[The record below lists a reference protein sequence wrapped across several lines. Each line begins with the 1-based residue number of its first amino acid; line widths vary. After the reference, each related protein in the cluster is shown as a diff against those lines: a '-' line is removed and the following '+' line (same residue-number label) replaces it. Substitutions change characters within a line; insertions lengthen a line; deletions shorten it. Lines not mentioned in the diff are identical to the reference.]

1 MKKTTHLCRCQPGMV
16 DVWSKRELQSWY
28 DHHGAFM
35 TYSGE
40 LWEPN
45 AKRVCSDRYRV
56 TFKRYEP

>member
-1 MKKTTHLCRCQPGMV
+1 
-16 DVWSKRELQSWY
+16 
-28 DHHGAFM
+28 M